1 MNQIIII
8 FILILVIYFLYE
20 KNNEKYTGAFIQ
32 LYSKDYEDSY
42 LTGNPYMYNRH
53 YRYNRYNR
61 YNSYNRY
68 SRHNPFFWNAPTRF
82 NRNSAPYLLLTPERF
97 LLH

>member
-1 MNQIIII
+1 MNKNQIIII
-8 FILILVIYFLYE
+8 LFLIIVIYLFYK

-32 LYSKDYEDSY
+32 LYSKGYEDSY
-42 LTGNPYMYNRH
+42 LTDDYVPYMYPRH
-53 YRYNRYNR
+53 YRHYRHSIHPRY
-61 YNSYNRY
+61 
-68 SRHNPFFWNAPTRF
+68 NPFFWNAPTRF